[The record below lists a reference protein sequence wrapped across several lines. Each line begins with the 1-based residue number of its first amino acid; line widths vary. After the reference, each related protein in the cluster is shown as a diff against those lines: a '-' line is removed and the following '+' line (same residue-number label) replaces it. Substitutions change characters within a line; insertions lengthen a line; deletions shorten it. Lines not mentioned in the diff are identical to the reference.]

1 MATVSLSSGV
11 RSALSSLGSTKTEAQ
26 QAQFRLATGKK
37 VNSAVDNPVNFFTA
51 AGLNDRAGQLTD
63 LLDGISNGIQ
73 TIQAASKGIDSITN
87 LVKSLQSTIKQAQ
100 NDAASNRP
108 RIVSTGALATAGE
121 AAARGSGIRDTALN
135 KTILGPAAPATAGS
149 AGVIGVSTPTAG
161 TTKTLQIKAGATTYD
176 VSIGAG
182 DTLRDLV
189 NNINASGIATAS
201 VGQDGKLTVAGT
213 GSDALSLVFGE
224 KSAVGVFTADAT
236 ALAGDPGN
244 LNADALFGD
253 GAASAD
259 TTTAAEIAGVTAS
272 GNSAVR
278 TNLVQQFNDLRDQLD
293 ALARDSG
300 FNGINLLGG
309 DKLSI
314 TFNEKTGANKNKL
327 DVQGQEIT
335 AANLG
340 IGQVVD
346 GATTSAADY
355 NIQND
360 TDLAKAADT
369 LTNVLTNLRST
380 ASQLGSQ
387 LSVVETRQNFTKD
400 MVNTLT
406 AGADNLTLADTN
418 EEGAKLLALQT
429 RQQLSQTA
437 LSLSN
442 QADQAVLRLF

>member
-11 RSALSSLGSTKTEAQ
+11 RSALTSLGSTKTDAQ

-51 AGLNDRAGQLTD
+51 SGLNDRAGQLTD

-73 TIQAASKGIDSITN
+73 TIQAASKGLDSITS
-87 LVKSLQSTIKQAQ
+87 LVKSLQSTVKQAQ

-108 RIVSTGALATAGE
+108 KVTSNVAGGLATTAE
-121 AAARGSGIRDTALN
+121 ATARNSSQREVALN
-135 KTILGPAAPATAGS
+135 KLVIDSNGAGAGNENTATAAYQGNLGLTA
-149 AGVIGVSTPTAG
+149 AGGTDTNAIQIQAG
-161 TTKTLQIKAGATTYD
+161 NTTYSFNFDATT
-176 VSIGAG
+176 
-182 DTLRDLV
+182 TLRDLV
-189 NNINASGIATAS
+189 NNINTSGVATAS
-201 VGQDGKLTVAGT
+201 VGNDGQLTVTGT
-213 GSDALSLVFGE
+213 GSDALTIEAGT
-224 KSAVGVFTADAT
+224 KTTAGVFTPVG
-236 ALAGDPGN
+236 GDN
-244 LNADALFGD
+244 TALFGT
-253 GAASAD
+253 AD
-259 TTTAAEIAGVTAS
+259 NTAVVAS

-278 TNLVQQFNDLRDQLD
+278 TTLVKQFNDLRDQIDGLAKD
-293 ALARDSG
+293 AG

-327 DVQGQEIT
+327 DVQGET
-335 AANLG
+335 VSSTNLG
-340 IGQVVD
+340 IGSAVD
-346 GATTSAADY
+346 GTATGSDY

-360 TDLAKAADT
+360 ADLSKAADA
-369 LTNVLTNLRST
+369 LTNVLTSLRATS
-380 ASQLGSQ
+380 SQLGSQ

-400 MVNTLT
+400 LVNTLT

>member
-11 RSALSSLGSTKTEAQ
+11 RSALTSLGSTKTDAQ

-51 AGLNDRAGQLTD
+51 SSLNDRAGQLTN

-73 TIQAASKGIDSITN
+73 TIQSASKGLDSITN

-100 NDAASNRP
+100 NDAAANRP
-108 RIVSTGALATAGE
+108 KVAGTADLANASAAFPPSGSKLDIALNKKLFGAATPAQADDPGTAGDQATAGIV
-121 AAARGSGIRDTALN
+121 GLTA
-135 KTILGPAAPATAGS
+135 ATAGNTN
-149 AGVIGVSTPTAG
+149 AVQ
-161 TTKTLQIKAGATTYD
+161 LKAGNTTY
-176 VSIGAG
+176 VFEMGANA
-182 DTLRDLV
+182 TVRDLV
-189 NNINASGIATAS
+189 NGINNSGVATAS
-201 VGQDGKLTVAGT
+201 VGNDGKLTVTGT
-213 GSDALSLVFGE
+213 GSDALTIEAGT
-224 KSAVGVFTADAT
+224 TADAT
-236 ALAGDPGN
+236 GVFSAVAGD
-244 LNADALFGD
+244 ATALFGTAD
-253 GAASAD
+253 NTDVSSAS
-259 TTTAAEIAGVTAS
+259 
-272 GNSAVR
+272 NSTVR
-278 TNLVQQFNDLRDQLD
+278 SNLVKQFNDLRDQIDGLAKD
-293 ALARDSG
+293 AS
-300 FNGINLLGG
+300 FNGTNLLGG

-327 DVQGQEIT
+327 DIQGQTINS
-335 AANLG
+335 ANLG
-340 IGQVVD
+340 IGSAVD
-346 GATTSAADY
+346 GTATTAGDY

-360 TDLAKAADT
+360 ADLAKAADG
-369 LTNVLTNLRST
+369 LTNVLTSLRST

-387 LSVVETRQNFTKD
+387 LSVVETRQSFTKD

-406 AGADNLTLADTN
+406 SGADNLVLADTN

>member
-1 MATVSLSSGV
+1 MASVSLSSGV
-11 RSALSSLGSTKTEAQ
+11 RSALTSLASTKADAQ
-26 QAQFRLATGKK
+26 QSQYRLATGKK

-73 TIQAASKGIDSITN
+73 TIQSASKGIDSITN

-108 RIVSTGALATAGE
+108 RVAGTVDLGSAS
-121 AAARGSGIRDTALN
+121 AAFPPAGSKLDIALN
-135 KTILGPAAPATAGS
+135 KTLIGAATPAQADDPATAGDQS
-149 AGVIGVSTPTAG
+149 TKGIVGLTAAAAGSTNAV
-161 TTKTLQIKAGATTYD
+161 QIKAGSTTYTFEF
-176 VSIGAG
+176 GA
-182 DTLRDLV
+182 TATVRDLV
-189 NNINASGIATAS
+189 NGINASGIATAS
-201 VGQDGKLTVAGT
+201 VGNDGKLTVTGT
-213 GSDALSLVFGE
+213 GSDALTIEAG
-224 KSAVGVFTADAT
+224 ATDDTTGAFTAA
-236 ALAGDPGN
+236 AGDGT
-244 LNADALFGD
+244 ALFGTAD
-253 GAASAD
+253 NTDVSAA
-259 TTTAAEIAGVTAS
+259 

-278 TNLVQQFNDLRDQLD
+278 STLVKQFNDLRDQID
-293 ALARDSG
+293 GLARDAG

-327 DVQGQEIT
+327 DVQGSTVT

-340 IGQVVD
+340 IGSAVD
-346 GATTSAADY
+346 GTATTVGDY

-360 TDLAKAADT
+360 ADLSKAADA
-369 LTNVLTNLRST
+369 LTNVLTSLRST
-380 ASQLGSQ
+380 SSQLGSQ

-400 MVNTLT
+400 LVNTLT
-406 AGADNLTLADTN
+406 TGADNLTLADTN